1 MSSIKILGITGKA
14 GSGKSTFGTILQ
26 EECGWAVLA
35 FADPLKQWAKDVFD
49 FTDDQLWGPSEER
62 NKPDPRYPRPCF
74 ICSRTGITLVE
85 DRVGAITPEYCTAC
99 NGEGKTFLAPREV
112 LQRLGTEVGRACYP
126 PIWAEKGLRVA
137 QQLLAPP
144 HQADGQTYLWKYDP
158 RAGKYRVPFRPDA
171 GVAYRALMGEI
182 RPYAG
187 VVFTDVRFE
196 TEAEVIH
203 KAGGHII
210 NIDSHLGGLQGEAG
224 KHVSEDGLPAACI
237 DEVMAN
243 YGTLDEFKQ
252 NIRAFVATL
261 LA

>member
-26 EECGWAVLA
+26 EEYGWAVSA

-49 FTDDQLWGPSEER
+49 FTDDQLWGPSAER

-74 ICSRTGITLVE
+74 ICSRTGITLAE

-144 HQADGQTYLWKYDP
+144 HQADGQTYLWKYDA
-158 RAGKYRVPFRPDA
+158 RAGRYRVA
-171 GVAYRALMGEI
+171 VGSGV

-203 KAGGHII
+203 KAGGRII

-237 DEVMAN
+237 DEVVAN
-243 YGTLDEFKQ
+243 YGTLEEFRE

-261 LA
+261 PA